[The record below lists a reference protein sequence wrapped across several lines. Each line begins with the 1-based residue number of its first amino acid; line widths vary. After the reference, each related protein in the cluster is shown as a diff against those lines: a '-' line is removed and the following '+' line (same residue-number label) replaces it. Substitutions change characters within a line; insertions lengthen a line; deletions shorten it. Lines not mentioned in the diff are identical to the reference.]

1 MGKQVGDWAL
11 DHYFQPTTR
20 YRPTA
25 ENGLMRSGGRV
36 FGPGLCDLDGRGR
49 PGNRRGITLSLS
61 YSSQR
66 WST

>member
-36 FGPGLCDLDGRGR
+36 FGPGLCDLEGRADPEIVEG
-49 PGNRRGITLSLS
+49 
-61 YSSQR
+61 
-66 WST
+66 